1 MNGKNLR
8 LFTSSLV
15 VSATMCSIFVGMAIA
30 QSARSLNPN
39 LVPVQGKTVNNFVP
53 KGWTIQDKVEGD
65 INRDGKTDTV
75 LTLIEAGTQSERGR
89 ALVILIKQPNGNLQ
103 RLAVANKLLLCS
115 SCAGVLS
122 SPDGAG
128 TSIEIKSGVITVSQL
143 SGSRLARE
151 TLHRF
156 WIDKSSQRLVLIGK
170 DITDFDRANLDS
182 TVTSQNYL
190 TGQQIVQTFRNQKL
204 VSTKKSPIPK
214 SKQLIE
220 NVSI

>member
-1 MNGKNLR
+1 MKRKKLR
-8 LFTSSLV
+8 LFTNSLV
-15 VSATMCSIFVGMAIA
+15 ISATICSMFVGMAIA
-30 QSARSLNPN
+30 QSARSLNAN
-39 LVPVQGKTVNNFVP
+39 LVPVKGKTVQNFVP

-65 INRDGKTDTV
+65 INRDEKPDTV

-89 ALVILIKQPNGNLQ
+89 ALVILIKQANGNLQ

-128 TSIEIKSGVITVSQL
+128 TNIEIKSGVITVSQL
-143 SGSRLARE
+143 SGSRLATE

-170 DITDFDRANLDS
+170 DITDFDRANGDS
-182 TVTSQNYL
+182 TVTSESYL
-190 TGQQIVQTFRNQKL
+190 TGQQIVQTFRSQKL

>member
-1 MNGKNLR
+1 MNGKKLR
-8 LFTSSLV
+8 LFTNSLV
-15 VSATMCSIFVGMAIA
+15 ISATICSMFVGMAIA
-30 QSARSLNPN
+30 QSARSLNAN
-39 LVPVQGKTVNNFVP
+39 LVPVQGKTVQNFVP
-53 KGWTIQDKVEGD
+53 KGWKIQDKVEGD
-65 INRDGKTDTV
+65 INRDGKPDTV

-89 ALVILIKQPNGNLQ
+89 ALVILLKQPNGNLQ

-143 SGSRLARE
+143 SGSRLATE

-170 DITDFDRANLDS
+170 DITDFDRANGDS

-190 TGQQIVQTFRNQKL
+190 TGQQIVQTFRGQKL

-220 NVSI
+220 NVGI

>member
-1 MNGKNLR
+1 MNGKKVR

-15 VSATMCSIFVGMAIA
+15 ISTTISSMFVGMAIA
-30 QSARSLNPN
+30 QSARSLNAN
-39 LVPVQGKTVNNFVP
+39 LVPVQGKTVQNFVP
-53 KGWTIQDKVEGD
+53 KGWKIQDKVEGD
-65 INRDGKTDTV
+65 INRDGKPDTV

-89 ALVILIKQPNGNLQ
+89 ALVILIKQPNGNFQ

-143 SGSRLARE
+143 SGSRLATE

-170 DITDFDRANLDS
+170 DITDFDRANGDS

-190 TGQQIVQTFRNQKL
+190 TGQQIVQTFRSQKL
-204 VSTKKSPIPK
+204 VSTKKSTIPK